1 MRLRFRFLGSRL
13 TFKTLLAVAL
23 IALTTTLTTIY
34 TIHSVDGLY
43 AKLKDIN
50 SIQVERL
57 VISQRLVQ
65 QAESLGALM
74 LGLVQAPSN
83 EKRLA
88 ASVELNDRLSWMDKL
103 IVQLQASSETD
114 KPLLERLALV
124 QRNLALNAQ
133 ALDQKAKERAEVRSR
148 ATFSNDAELRKLLGA
163 NRELSSEFALMAG
176 YFSSEMRNK
185 LREQSPTA
193 HREAETAKAHRG

>member
-1 MRLRFRFLGSRL
+1 M
-13 TFKTLLAVAL
+13 
-23 IALTTTLTTIY
+23 
-34 TIHSVDGLY
+34 DGLY

-148 ATFSNDAELRKLLGA
+148 ATFPT
-163 NRELSSEFALMAG
+163 
-176 YFSSEMRNK
+176 MR
-185 LREQSPTA
+185 SCASCWAPTA
-193 HREAETAKAHRG
+193 SCRPNSR